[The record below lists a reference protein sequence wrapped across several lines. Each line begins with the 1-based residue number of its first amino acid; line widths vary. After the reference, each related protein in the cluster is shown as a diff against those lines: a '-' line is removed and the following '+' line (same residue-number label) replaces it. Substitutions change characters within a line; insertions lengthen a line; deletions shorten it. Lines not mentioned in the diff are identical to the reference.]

1 MGAIYAA
8 ILIIMIYNTI
18 VPMMISVANL
28 FVKDE
33 KDPVKYRA
41 MLIALAVIFL
51 IGGQFK
57 FSVLINII
65 YIVVDVGHRLH
76 GRGACSVPS
85 LEVLRQEG
93 APGIRLVSEHEIR
106 RWLRPAPFWLSGVR
120 AGVSACRRA
129 DAAVGRRTARRQR
142 RARTTSS
149 ALSWKPIH
157 SFCIEEATPWKAFS

>member
-1 MGAIYAA
+1 MLTTYDQVYMLEVPGLEFAKMLNPVMGGIYAA

-18 VPMMISVANL
+18 VPLMISVANL

-65 YIVVDVGHRLH
+65 YPFVGYVGIIFMVVVLVQFLRWKCF
-76 GRGACSVPS
+76 GRKEP
-85 LEVLRQEG
+85 QE
-93 APGIRLVSEHEIR
+93 
-106 RWLRPAPFWLSGVR
+106 
-120 AGVSACRRA
+120 
-129 DAAVGRRTARRQR
+129 
-142 RARTTSS
+142 
-149 ALSWKPIH
+149 
-157 SFCIEEATPWKAFS
+157 